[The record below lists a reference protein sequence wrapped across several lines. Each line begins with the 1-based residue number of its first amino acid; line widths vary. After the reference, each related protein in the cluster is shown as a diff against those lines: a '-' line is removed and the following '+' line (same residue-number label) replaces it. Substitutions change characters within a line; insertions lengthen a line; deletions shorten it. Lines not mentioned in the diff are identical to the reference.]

1 MAQINLDIQNCEQCP
16 HATTSRVWTP
26 DSFETVRKV
35 HCNLLKKDV
44 HPYLDWH
51 DKLTPIPNECPS
63 KIVEEKVEENVEVD
77 DTKDFDALRS
87 KLDGILDDYYA
98 MSKEQVVFEKMKTVY
113 GEMRDLLEEM
123 RQYGELDRYNTKRIF
138 EGIEEL
144 GKMGL

>member
-1 MAQINLDIQNCEQCP
+1 MTQIKMGIQNCEECP
-16 HATTSRVWTP
+16 HSQTSRVWTA